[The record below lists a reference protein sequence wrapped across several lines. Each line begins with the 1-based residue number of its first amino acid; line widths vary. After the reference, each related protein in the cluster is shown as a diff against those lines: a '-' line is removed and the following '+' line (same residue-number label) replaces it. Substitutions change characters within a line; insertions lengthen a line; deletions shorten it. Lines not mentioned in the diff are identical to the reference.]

1 MMFFFKKDNEVLI
14 ELRRIRYELE
24 KIKIDQIAQG
34 VLVNEIYNREK
45 TNGDDDSGHT
55 EPEA

>member
-1 MMFFFKKDNEVLI
+1 MFFFKRDNEVLI

-24 KIKIDQIAQG
+24 KIKTDQIAQG
-34 VLVNEIYNREK
+34 VLVNEIYKREK

-55 EPEA
+55 APKA

>member
-1 MMFFFKKDNEVLI
+1 MFPFKKDNEVLI

-24 KIKIDQIAQG
+24 KIKTDQIAQG
-34 VLVNEIYNREK
+34 VLVNEIYKREK

-55 EPEA
+55 APEA

>member
-1 MMFFFKKDNEVLI
+1 MFPFKKDNEVLI

-45 TNGDDDSGHT
+45 TNGDDGSRYT
-55 EPEA
+55 APEA

>member
-1 MMFFFKKDNEVLI
+1 MMFPFKKDNEVLI

-55 EPEA
+55 APKA